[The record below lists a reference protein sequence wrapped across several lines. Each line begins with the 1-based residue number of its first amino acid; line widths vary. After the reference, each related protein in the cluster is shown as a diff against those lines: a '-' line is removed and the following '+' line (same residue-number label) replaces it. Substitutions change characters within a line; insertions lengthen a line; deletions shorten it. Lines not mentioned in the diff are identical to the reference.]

1 MYMMS
6 YDQFMNRP
14 LNLMQEIEHKAEDV
28 AFKWSLCLNSTQ
40 GYSERVQTSPKNTS
54 DLKIIRYAE
63 ADRELTE
70 LQTRYDEACEA
81 VRAFL
86 YDNLDLHDAD
96 VLDWRYCNGKS
107 IKEIA
112 EIKNLTYSGAA
123 NKLNRAEKRARQKYA
138 QNRKSEK
145 ECE

>member
-70 LQTRYDEACEA
+70 LQTRYDEACES

-86 YDNLDLHDAD
+86 YSNLDMQDAD
-96 VLDWRYCNGKS
+96 ALDWKYCSGFS
-107 IKEIA
+107 TKEIA
-112 EIKNLTYSGAA
+112 EKRNLSYNGAA
-123 NKLNRAEKRARQKYA
+123 SRISRAEKRARQKYLSKVQTA
-138 QNRKSEK
+138 
-145 ECE
+145 